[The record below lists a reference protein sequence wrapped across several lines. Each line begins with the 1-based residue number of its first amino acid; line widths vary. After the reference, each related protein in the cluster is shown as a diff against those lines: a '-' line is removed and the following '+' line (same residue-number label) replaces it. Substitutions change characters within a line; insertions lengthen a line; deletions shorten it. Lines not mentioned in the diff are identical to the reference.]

1 MAEIAEIHIQVI
13 DINAIG
19 YPWFTINLLQV
30 IQQVNH
36 GNTPGRLPQA
46 RLARLA
52 ARRLPSK
59 RPAPQ
64 MCMLYVYSCR
74 YYFCTTNILHMYYM
88 STTYI
93 YIYILHIC
101 TYIHIFIL
109 TCVLPIPVIWH
120 SDHMLPMPLPCPSG
134 FTWDFGARRMGDR
147 STVAM
152 AGWKFCHMGII
163 WVRVGYSS
171 WARTV

>member
-1 MAEIAEIHIQVI
+1 MEIPLVASRRPVWHVWRPGACHPSDQPHRCVCCMSIRVDTTFVLQIYYI
-13 DINAIG
+13 C
-19 YPWFTINLLQV
+19 TICLL
-30 IQQVNH
+30 
-36 GNTPGRLPQA
+36 R
-46 RLARLA
+46 
-52 ARRLPSK
+52 
-59 RPAPQ
+59 
-64 MCMLYVYSCR
+64 
-74 YYFCTTNILHMYYM
+74 
-88 STTYI
+88 I